1 MRTKIAPG
9 TRLGPYEIQTLIGS
23 GGMGEVYRAR
33 DSRLHRDVAVKVLP
47 DDFAGDPDRL
57 LRFEQ
62 EARAT
67 GQLNHPNIVAIYDIG
82 TAGASTVGAPSDGPG
97 APGTGNGGGLP
108 YIVTELLEGQ
118 TLREITEHGP
128 LPPRKAVDYAIQI
141 AAGLTAAHTKGITHR
156 DLKPEN
162 LFIVKGGHLKI
173 LDFGLAKLFRPSA
186 SGLPAK
192 DKTASIQVGLT
203 MTGTIMGTASYM
215 APEQIREQ
223 PTDHRADIF
232 SLGAILHEMLK
243 GKRAFDGD
251 TPMDRMSAIL
261 HSEPPDLP
269 SAVED
274 AIPGINKVIRRAL
287 EKRVED
293 RFESAREMSFALSL
307 VTERAG
313 ARPDRAAA
321 APAEVGGSGAFTSH
335 AASLHR
341 LTYREGIIYDARFAP
356 DGQSVYY
363 GAAWEG
369 RPVEL
374 FWAHSGNPES
384 RALGYPDTEI
394 LAIAST
400 GEMAVSLK
408 RHNKGGFIRSGVL
421 ARMPL
426 GGGAPRAVQEGV
438 HEADWGPGRQF
449 AIIRELGGMNRVEC
463 PIGKVLYQSPGWQ
476 SNLRVSPDGTKVAF
490 LDHPWRGNDAGNV
503 AVVDMEG
510 NLKILSSGWSSAQGL
525 AWASEGREVWFT
537 AFRGESSRTLYAV
550 TLDGTM
556 RAVFQTAGHLNLA
569 DISRQGHVLVVHGN
583 NRMRMQLLGVAD
595 GRTQDFTWL
604 DWSLARDISRDGRTI
619 LFDETGVGG
628 GEFHS
633 VYMRDADGSPA
644 VKLGE
649 GVNPRLSP
657 DGRWALTVVEGTPPS
672 LLLLPTGAGETRI
685 VPTGKL
691 NSHNFAWFPDGKHIC
706 VVANEGS
713 GGLRLYKVDV
723 ESGANRAFSEE
734 GTSPM
739 DILISPDGNFAGA
752 RGPDLTFLLYPVD
765 GGPPKPVPA
774 VGSEERAFGF
784 SADGTAL
791 FVFQRGALPANS
803 YRIDIA
809 TGERTLYRELSP
821 SDPTGVDGLTRV
833 VMTPDESTL
842 VFSYPQSLCDLYVI
856 EGLR

>member
-1 MRTKIAPG
+1 MRTKFAPG

-33 DSRLHRDVAVKVLP
+33 DERLHRDVAVKVLP
-47 DDFAGDPDRL
+47 EAFAEDSDRL
-57 LRFEQ
+57 RRFEH
-62 EARAT
+62 EARST
-67 GQLNHPNIVAIYDIG
+67 GQLNHPNIVAIYDVG
-82 TAGASTVGAPSDGPG
+82 TE
-97 APGTGNGGGLP
+97 GTGNGGLP

-118 TLREITEHGP
+118 NLREVVEHGP
-128 LPPRKAVDYAIQI
+128 IPPRKAVEYAIQI
-141 AAGLTAAHTKGITHR
+141 AAGLTAAHAKGIAHR

-162 LFIVKGGHLKI
+162 LFIARGGHLKI
-173 LDFGLAKLFRPSA
+173 LDFGLAKLLHPITA
-186 SGLPAK
+186 AAAH
-192 DKTASIQVGLT
+192 DKTGSIQAGLT

-232 SLGAILHEMLK
+232 SLGAILYEMLR
-243 GKRAFDGD
+243 GKRAFDGE
-251 TPMDRMSAIL
+251 TPMDRMTAIL

-269 SAVED
+269 RAVED
-274 AIPGINKVIRRAL
+274 AIPGIGKVIQRAL
-287 EKRVED
+287 EKKAED
-293 RFESAREMSFALSL
+293 RFESAREMAFALSL
-307 VTERAG
+307 VTERTG
-313 ARPDRAAA
+313 ARADAAA
-321 APAEVGGSGAFTSH
+321 AAAAEAVASGAISQ
-335 AASLHR
+335 AATLHR

-384 RALGYPDTEI
+384 RALGYRDAEI

-408 RHNKGGFIRSGVL
+408 RHNKGGFIRSGML

-426 GGGAPRAVQEGV
+426 GGGAPRAVQDGV
-438 HEADWGPGRQF
+438 HEADWGPARQF
-449 AIIRELGGMNRVEC
+449 AIIREVGGMTRVEC
-463 PIGKVLYQSPGWQ
+463 PIGKVLFQAAGWQ
-476 SNLRVSPDGTKVAF
+476 SNIRVSPDGTKVAF

-510 NLKILSSGWSSAQGL
+510 NLKVLSTGWSSAQGL
-525 AWASEGREVWFT
+525 AWSPDGREVWFT
-537 AFRGESSRTLYAV
+537 AFRAESSRTLYAV
-550 TLDGTM
+550 TLDGTL

-569 DISRQGHVLVVHGN
+569 DISRQGQVLVVHGN

-595 GRTQDFTWL
+595 GRVQDLTWL
-604 DWSLARDISRDGRTI
+604 DWSLARDISPDGRTV

-628 GEFHS
+628 GELHS
-633 VYMRDADGSPA
+633 VYIRDADGSPA
-644 VKLGE
+644 IKLGE

-657 DGRWALTVVEGTPPS
+657 DGRWALTALEGTPPRI
-672 LLLLPTGAGETRI
+672 LLLPTGAGETRI

-691 NSHNFAWFPDGKHIC
+691 NCHNAAWFPDGRHIC
-706 VVANEGS
+706 AVANEGN
-713 GGLRLYKVDV
+713 GGLRLYEVDV
-723 ESGANRAFSEE
+723 ESGEQRALSGE

-739 DILISPDGNFAGA
+739 DVLVSPDGKFVGA
-752 RGPDLTFLLYPVD
+752 RGPDLTFSLYPVD
-765 GGPPKPVPA
+765 GGQPEPLSVVEP
-774 VGSEERAFGF
+774 EERVFGW
-784 SADGTAL
+784 SADGKAL
-791 FVFQRGALPANS
+791 FAFQRGTLPANS

-809 TGERTLYRELSP
+809 TGERTHYRELAP
-821 SDPTGVDGLTRV
+821 SDSTGVDGLTRV

>member
-9 TRLGPYEIQTLIGS
+9 TRLGPYEIKNLIGS

-47 DDFAGDPDRL
+47 DDFAGDQDRL
-57 LRFEQ
+57 RRFEQ

-82 TAGASTVGAPSDGPG
+82 TADGPG
-97 APGTGNGGGLP
+97 APGAGNGGGLP

-118 TLREITEHGP
+118 TLREIAEHGP
-128 LPPRKAVDYAIQI
+128 LPPRRAVDYAIQI
-141 AAGLTAAHTKGITHR
+141 AAGLTAAHAKGITHR

-162 LFIVKGGHLKI
+162 LFIAKGGHLKI
-173 LDFGLAKLFRPSA
+173 LDFGLAKLFRPTGAA
-186 SGLPAK
+186 SGAAPAH
-192 DKTASIQVGLT
+192 DKTGSIQASLT

-232 SLGAILHEMLK
+232 SLGAILYEMLK

-261 HSEPPDLP
+261 HSEPADLP
-269 SAVED
+269 GAVED
-274 AIPGINKVIRRAL
+274 AIPGINKIIRRAL
-287 EKRVED
+287 EKNAED

-307 VTERAG
+307 VTERSG
-313 ARPDRAAA
+313 ARPDAAEDIV
-321 APAEVGGSGAFTSH
+321 PAEVGGSGAFTSR

-384 RALGYPDTEI
+384 RALGYPDAEI

-408 RHNKGGFIRSGVL
+408 RHNKGGFIRSGML

-449 AIIRELGGMNRVEC
+449 AIIRESGGMTRVEC
-463 PIGKVLYQSPGWQ
+463 PIGKVLHQTPGWQ
-476 SNLRVSPDGTKVAF
+476 SSLRVSPDGTKIAF

-503 AVVDMEG
+503 AVVDMDG
-510 NLKILSSGWSSAQGL
+510 NLKILSSGWNSAQGL
-525 AWASEGREVWFT
+525 AWSPDGREVWFT
-537 AFRGESSRTLYAV
+537 AYRAESSRTLYAV
-550 TLDGTM
+550 TMEGTL
-556 RAVFQTAGHLNLA
+556 RAVFQTAGHLNLV
-569 DISRQGHVLVVHGN
+569 DISRQGQVLVVHGN
-583 NRMRMQLLGVAD
+583 NRMRMQLLGVTD
-595 GRTQDFTWL
+595 GRVQDLTWL
-604 DWSLARDISRDGRTI
+604 DWSLVRDISPDGRTV

-633 VYMRDADGSPA
+633 VYVRDADGSSA
-644 VKLGE
+644 IKLGE
-649 GVNPRLSP
+649 GVNPRFSP
-657 DGRWALTVVEGTPPS
+657 DGRWALTVLEGAPVRV
-672 LLLLPTGAGETRI
+672 LMLPTGAGEARI
-685 VPTGKL
+685 IPTGKL
-691 NSHNFAWFPDGKHIC
+691 SYHNYCWFPDGRHLC
-706 VVANEGS
+706 VVANEGD
-713 GGLRLYKVDV
+713 GGLRLYEVDL
-723 ESGANRAFSEE
+723 ETGEQRAFSEE

-739 DILISPDGNFAGA
+739 DVLVSPDGRYVGA
-752 RGPDLTFLLYPVD
+752 RGPDLTFFLYPVA
-765 GGPPKPVPA
+765 GGSPKPVPVIA
-774 VGSEERAFGF
+774 AEERAFGW
-784 SADGTAL
+784 SADGKAI
-791 FVFQRGALPANS
+791 FVFQRGSLPANL

-821 SDPTGVDGLTRV
+821 SDRTGVDGLTRV
-833 VMTPDESTL
+833 LMTPDESTL

-856 EGLR
+856 DGLR